1 MYIPKIYKSE
11 DETLMKTIINENAFA
26 TLISTKGKIA
36 ATHSMFL
43 IKENEE
49 GFYLETH
56 ISKANLQAKI
66 LENDDEVLCDFLGAH
81 SYISSSWY
89 EKTNVSTWNYEAVQI
104 SGTIKLMNDEELFHH
119 LENLT
124 LKFENSQKC
133 PMTVEKMGKDFAEK
147 EMKGAFGMFIF
158 PTEIN
163 IANKL
168 SQNRNEID
176 FENIILNL
184 EDSKIENSVKIG
196 EKMRQLRS

>member
-1 MYIPKIYKSE
+1 MFIPKIYQSE
-11 DETLMKTIINENAFA
+11 DQKLMKQIINENAFA
-26 TLISTKGKIA
+26 TLISTKEKLC

-43 IKENEE
+43 LKENEE

-56 ISKANLQAKI
+56 ISRANPQAKI
-66 LENDDEVLCDFLGAH
+66 LKHGDEVLCNFLGAH

-104 SGTIKLMNDEELFHH
+104 SGTIKLMNDEELFQH

-147 EMKGAFGMFIF
+147 EMKGAFGMKIY
-158 PTEIN
+158 PTEIH
-163 IANKL
+163 IAQKL
-168 SQNRNEID
+168 SQNRNEED
-176 FENIILNL
+176 FKNIILNL
-184 EDSKIENSVKIG
+184 EESKDCGSKEISK
-196 EKMRQLRS
+196 KMRDFL